1 MCRLF
6 GFRSS
11 VRSGVHESLIAAENA
26 LARQSMENPDG
37 WGVAYYQ
44 KRFPH
49 VIRSEKLAIE
59 DNLFKDVSAVVS
71 TRTLVAHVRKATV
84 GKVEVLNCH
93 PFQHGPWCFAH
104 NGNIAFFAKNPQV
117 RDLIAHEIDPRFLSY
132 VLGSTDSEMCFY
144 LFLSRLARKV
154 EDIYHEGVRIQLALE
169 ALQETVDTIC
179 GLTDPNVEKDE
190 DLCRLSFIVTNG
202 ALLIGYRHRRE
213 LRFSTYKTECPERDT
228 CHAYESSRCEAEV
241 KDGMVKHLIVT
252 SEEIS
257 DGANVWIELDDGE
270 YVSVDHGMNFHRG
283 VLSDVGAPGIAA
295 EGNSQLNIVA
305 S

>member
-84 GKVEVLNCH
+84 GRVEVLNCH

-104 NGNIAFFAKNPQV
+104 NGNIAFFAKNPLV
-117 RDLIAHEIDPRFLSY
+117 RDQIAHEIDPRFLSY

-154 EDIYHEGVRIQLALE
+154 EDIYHEGVRIELALE

-179 GLTDPNVEKDE
+179 SLADPRVEDE
-190 DLCRLSFIVTNG
+190 DDLCRLSFIITNG

-213 LRFSTYKTECPERDT
+213 LRFSTYKTECPESDT
-228 CHAYESSRCEAEV
+228 CHAYEPNRCEAEV

-257 DGANVWIELDDGE
+257 DGANVWIELQDGE

-283 VLSDVGAPGIAA
+283 ILSDFGEDSSNA
-295 EGNSQLNIVA
+295 QRRMRLDIVA